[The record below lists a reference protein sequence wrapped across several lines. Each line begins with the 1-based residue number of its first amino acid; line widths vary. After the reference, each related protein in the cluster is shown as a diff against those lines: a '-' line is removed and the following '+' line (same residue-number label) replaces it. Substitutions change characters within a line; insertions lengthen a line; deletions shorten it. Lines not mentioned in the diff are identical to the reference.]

1 MLRTG
6 DQVTADAAHE
16 WSAEQGVGGLAAAM
30 SDARSTPLDR
40 HEEPPEEPP
49 EDRPEQRQASPYR
62 V

>member
-1 MLRTG
+1 
-6 DQVTADAAHE
+6 VTADAAHE